1 MYSIGQYLFL
11 AGVDVSPL
19 SPQTPRSLLD
29 RTLIVGAIPQM
40 LPVQI
45 CLSRMAGMHSLG
57 VGQAG
62 YQLS

>member
-11 AGVDVSPL
+11 AGVGVPPL

-40 LPVQI
+40 LPAQI
-45 CLSRMAGMHSLG
+45 CLHSLG